1 MTPPLTTFLRYVVPA
16 IVLLLG
22 GCASEPAQMP
32 PNVYARYSPEGL
44 LAAFETVRRELGAP
58 LVGIDVD
65 QSSFPFVV
73 YGVFKGTVRYQDM
86 RDAVNSLSAY
96 HYEGSVTASSPQ
108 GTVFALNMI
117 PRSEYPPL
125 EDMQMRLRWL
135 VDKQLNDLRRGLPP
149 QP

>member
-1 MTPPLTTFLRYVVPA
+1 MPALSTLLRFVVPA

-22 GCASEPAQMP
+22 GCVSEPARMP
-32 PNVYARYSPEGL
+32 PNVYGRYSPEGL
-44 LAAFETVRRELGAP
+44 LAAFETVRSKLGVQ
-58 LVGIDVD
+58 LEGIDVD

-73 YGVFKGTVRYQDM
+73 YGVFKGTVRYQDI
-86 RDAVNSLSAY
+86 REAVNSLSAY

-117 PRSEYPPL
+117 PRREYPPL

-149 QP
+149 LP